1 MSKGWILLHRQIQD
15 CWLWNERPFSKGQAW
30 VDLLLL
36 ANHKEK
42 KLYLNGELTI
52 LQRGQF
58 HTSLRK
64 LALRW
69 GWNVKTVKRFLDVLE
84 HDQMLSQNCTNRGNT
99 LTIVN
104 YDNFQDIWNTDGY
117 TKGNTKG
124 YTVGNTDGIQ
134 TNNVKNENN
143 ENKKSSAFIPPS
155 LEDVKAYCQER
166 NNQVNPQAFID
177 FYESKG
183 WMIGKNKMKNWK
195 SAVHTWE
202 NREPKKA
209 SKTMGKQNFDT
220 FTDLYKN

>member
-1 MSKGWILLHRQIQD
+1 MSQGWILLHRQIQD
-15 CWLWNERPFSKGQAW
+15 CWIWEDRPYDKARAW
-30 VDLLLL
+30 IDLLLL
-36 ANHKEK
+36 ANHKDVRISIDGK
-42 KLYLNGELTI
+42 PVLIT
-52 LQRGQF
+52 RGQL
-58 HTSLRK
+58 HTSEVK
-64 LALRW
+64 LANRW
-69 GWNVKTVKRFLDVLE
+69 GWDRRKVSRFLNVLE
-84 HDQMLSQNCTNRGNT
+84 SDRMLTKICTRKGTT

-104 YDNFQDIWNTDGY
+104 YGFFQGHSTSDGTTLGTTDG
-117 TKGNTKG
+117 TS
-124 YTVGNTDGIQ
+124 DGTPDGTQ

-143 ENKKSSAFIPPS
+143 ENKKSSAFVPPS